1 MHCTETSPCRAG
13 DGHIVIDP
21 VQAIAGLMQKLQTHS
36 SVTAGT
42 QHGPT
47 SWPALWAFPPQ
58 VETPGGKAAS
68 IPILLEL
75 PDTAEEEIDVQEACD
90 AGFVDREDL
99 VNEASESG
107 CSVFAS

>member
-1 MHCTETSPCRAG
+1 M
-13 DGHIVIDP
+13 
-21 VQAIAGLMQKLQTHS
+21 AGLMKNLQTHS

-47 SWPALWAFPPQ
+47 SWCALWAFPPQ
-58 VETPGGKAAS
+58 VETLGGKAAS

-75 PDTAEEEIDVQEACD
+75 PDMAEEEIDVQEACD
-90 AGFVDREDL
+90 AGLVDREDL
-99 VNEASESG
+99 VNEACEYG